1 MYTYA
6 SREEWLFRGLAIA
19 MILALVGMAVMS
31 TVVELKYGFAASEFG
46 LAWGIA
52 HGDVASIITSG
63 IGLAAAIASMYFMPA
78 TAPLWYVVL
87 TY

>member
-1 MYTYA
+1 MYTYV

-19 MILALVGMAVMS
+19 IICAMVGMIVMS
-31 TVVELKYGFAASEFG
+31 TVVELKYGLATSEFG

-52 HGDVASIITSG
+52 HGSG

-78 TAPLWYVVL
+78 TAPL
-87 TY
+87 